1 MRKKLFIIGIVCLL
15 VVAGVLLCYFQITTH
30 IFAMSYP
37 CRGIDVS
44 HYQGE
49 IDWEAMKAQGVE
61 FAYIKATEGSSH
73 ADECYA
79 SNMEQAQKAGI
90 AAGAYH
96 FFSFDSPAVTQAEH
110 FIAITG
116 EHPGNLIPTIDIEFY
131 GNKESDPPEAEGVR
145 CELQTMLTLLEETYG
160 CKPMIYTTQT
170 VYYKYIKG
178 QFTEYP
184 LWIRNVYFP
193 PVQQWTLWQYTDQLR
208 PDGIGGAESRV
219 DGDVVADFER
229 IRMPR

>member
-15 VVAGVLLCYFQITTH
+15 VVAGVQTT
-30 IFAMSYP
+30 
-37 CRGIDVS
+37 D
-44 HYQGE
+44 
-49 IDWEAMKAQGVE
+49 
-61 FAYIKATEGSSH
+61 
-73 ADECYA
+73 
-79 SNMEQAQKAGI
+79 
-90 AAGAYH
+90 
-96 FFSFDSPAVTQAEH
+96 
-110 FIAITG
+110 
-116 EHPGNLIPTIDIEFY
+116 LIPVIDIEFY
-131 GNKESDPPEAEGVR
+131 GNKESDPPEAEDVR
-145 CELQTMLTLLEETYG
+145 RELQTLLTLLEETYG

-178 QFTEYP
+178 HFTEYS

-208 PDGIGGAESRV
+208 PEGVSGAESRV